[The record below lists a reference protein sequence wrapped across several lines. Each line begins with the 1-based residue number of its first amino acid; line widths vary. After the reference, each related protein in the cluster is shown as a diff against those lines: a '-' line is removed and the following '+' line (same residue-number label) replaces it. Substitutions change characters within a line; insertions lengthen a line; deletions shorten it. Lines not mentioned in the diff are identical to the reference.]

1 MASCTYCIGLGEY
14 LAIAFIAFVV
24 GFLTTWF
31 ITEDL
36 RDKTVLIT
44 EEEVQQDCIGGLRN
58 SAFMQKD

>member
-1 MASCTYCIGLGEY
+1 VNMSWAEY
-14 LAIAFIAFVV
+14 LAIAFIAFVA
-24 GFLTTWF
+24 GFLVMWV

-44 EEEVQQDCIGGLRN
+44 DEEVQQDCIGGLRN

>member
-1 MASCTYCIGLGEY
+1 MGLGEY
-14 LAIAFIAFVV
+14 LVIAFIAFVV
-24 GFLTTWF
+24 GFLVMWV

-44 EEEVQQDCIGGLRN
+44 DEEVQQDCIGGLRN